1 MVTIEISINLELII
15 SFYLLFI
22 LGANNVANAI
32 GTAYASRA
40 TTYRNL
46 LILFSI
52 SVIIGSLFAKNV
64 GNTVNSLSSD
74 ALTALTISALVMTLS
89 TYKKVPISLHTVI
102 ICSLIGLNF
111 SSSNL
116 TVFAEILLSWI
127 LSPIIAV
134 IIAYILYLAYEKVEI
149 PILKKITM
157 IKYLL
162 LISAGVVAFNLGSN
176 DLPTVLG
183 TFTTS
188 QIIYIIGAIFL
199 CLGAYLYG
207 NRVSETLSMITN
219 LSVSSAFIAQ
229 LSGGLAVTIFT
240 ALGMPVSTTQAIVG
254 GILGV
259 GLTKGIKTV
268 RWNILKNIIFW
279 WIIAPIIALIVGF
292 VIGLSQG

>member
-1 MVTIEISINLELII
+1 MIDIEISIDLELII

-46 LILFSI
+46 LILFSVC
-52 SVIIGSLFAKNV
+52 VIIGSLFAKNV
-64 GNTVNSLSSD
+64 GNTVNSISSD
-74 ALTALTISALVMTLS
+74 ALMALIISALVMTLS

-102 ICSLIGLNF
+102 ICSLIGLSF

-116 TVFAEILLSWI
+116 TVFGEILLSWI

-134 IIAYILYLAYEKVEI
+134 IIAYVMYLAYEKIEI

-157 IKYLL
+157 IKCLL

-188 QIIYIIGAIFL
+188 QIIYVIGAIFL

-219 LSVSSAFIAQ
+219 LSVTSAFIAQ

-268 RWNILKNIIFW
+268 RLNVLKKIIFW
-279 WIIAPIIALIVGF
+279 WMLAPIIALIVGF
-292 VIGLSQG
+292 IIGILQK

>member
-1 MVTIEISINLELII
+1 MVVIELSINLELII
-15 SFYLLFI
+15 GFYLLFI

-46 LILFSI
+46 LILFSVC
-52 SVIIGSLFAKNV
+52 VIIGSFFAKNV

-74 ALTALTISALVMTLS
+74 ALTALIISALVMSLS
-89 TYKKVPISLHTVI
+89 TYKKVPVSLHTI
-102 ICSLIGLNF
+102 IVCSLIGLNL
-111 SSSNL
+111 SPSNL
-116 TVFAEILLSWI
+116 AKFGKILLSWLI
-127 LSPIIAV
+127 SPVIAV
-134 IIAYILYLAYEKVEI
+134 ILAYVLYLTYERIEI
-149 PILKKITM
+149 PILKRIA
-157 IKYLL
+157 IIRYLL

-188 QIIYIIGAIFL
+188 QIIYTIGAIFL

-268 RWNILKNIIFW
+268 RWKTLRHIVFW
-279 WIIAPIIALIVGF
+279 WIVAPIIALTIGF
-292 VIGLSQG
+292 IISRMIK

>member
-1 MVTIEISINLELII
+1 MVVIEISIDLKLII

-40 TTYRNL
+40 TTYKNL
-46 LILFSI
+46 LILFSVC
-52 SVIIGSLFAKNV
+52 VIIGSLFAKNV

-74 ALTALTISALVMTLS
+74 ALMALIISALVMTLS
-89 TYKKVPISLHTVI
+89 TYKKVPISLHTTI
-102 ICSLIGLNF
+102 ICSLIGLSF
-111 SSSNL
+111 KSSNL
-116 TVFAEILLSWI
+116 AIFGEILLSWI

-134 IIAYILYLAYEKVEI
+134 IIAYVLYLAYEKIEI

-219 LSVSSAFIAQ
+219 LSVTSAFIAQ

-240 ALGMPVSTTQAIVG
+240 ALGMPVSTTQAIIG

-268 RWNILKNIIFW
+268 RWKVLKNIIFW
-279 WIIAPIIALIVGF
+279 WIIAPTIALIAGF
-292 VIGLSQG
+292 IINRMIE

>member
-1 MVTIEISINLELII
+1 VVVIEISINLELII

-32 GTAYASRA
+32 GTAYASRS

-46 LILFSI
+46 LILFSV

-64 GNTVNSLSSD
+64 GNTVNSISSN
-74 ALTALTISALVMTLS
+74 ALMALIISALVMTLS
-89 TYKKVPISLHTVI
+89 TYKKVPISLHTII

-111 SSSNL
+111 SPSNL
-116 TVFAEILLSWI
+116 QVFWKILLSWI
-127 LSPIIAV
+127 LSPIVAV
-134 IIAYILYLAYEKVEI
+134 VIAYMLYSAYEKIDI
-149 PILKKITM
+149 PILKKIT
-157 IKYLL
+157 IIRYLL
-162 LISAGVVAFNLGSN
+162 LISAGIVAFNLGSN

-199 CLGAYLYG
+199 CLGACLYG
-207 NRVSETLSMITN
+207 NKISETLAMITN

-240 ALGMPVSTTQAIVG
+240 ALGMPVSTTQTIVG
-254 GILGV
+254 GVLGV
-259 GLTKGIKTV
+259 GLTKGIKTI
-268 RWNILKNIIFW
+268 RWKVLKNIIFW
-279 WIIAPIIALIVGF
+279 WVVAPTIALIAGF
-292 VIGLSQG
+292 IINRLIQ

>member
-1 MVTIEISINLELII
+1 VVIIEISINLELII

-157 IKYLL
+157 IRYLL

-207 NRVSETLSMITN
+207 NRVSVTLSMITN

-229 LSGGLAVTIFT
+229 LSGGLAVTFFT

>member
-1 MVTIEISINLELII
+1 MVAIEISINLELII
-15 SFYLLFI
+15 GFYLLFI

-40 TTYRNL
+40 ATYKNL

-52 SVIIGSLFAKNV
+52 CVIIGSLFAKNV

-74 ALTALTISALVMTLS
+74 ALTALIISALVMTLS

-102 ICSLIGLNF
+102 VCSLIGLSYN
-111 SSSNL
+111 SSNL
-116 TVFAEILLSWI
+116 SVFGEILLSWI
-127 LSPIIAV
+127 LSPIIAIV
-134 IIAYILYLAYEKVEI
+134 IAYVLYSIYEKIEI

-157 IKYLL
+157 IKYFL

-188 QIIYIIGAIFL
+188 QIIYITGAIFL

-268 RWNILKNIIFW
+268 RWEILKNIIFW
-279 WIIAPIIALIVGF
+279 WIVAPIMALIAGF
-292 VIGLSQG
+292 AICRMIL

>member
-1 MVTIEISINLELII
+1 
-15 SFYLLFI
+15 
-22 LGANNVANAI
+22 
-32 GTAYASRA
+32 
-40 TTYRNL
+40 
-46 LILFSI
+46 
-52 SVIIGSLFAKNV
+52 
-64 GNTVNSLSSD
+64 
-74 ALTALTISALVMTLS
+74 MTLS

-111 SSSNL
+111 NSSNL
-116 TVFAEILLSWI
+116 YVFGEILLSWI

-134 IIAYILYLAYEKVEI
+134 VIAYILYSAYEKI
-149 PILKKITM
+149 DISILKKITM
-157 IKYLL
+157 IRYFL
-162 LISAGVVAFNLGSN
+162 LISAAVVAFNLGSN

-268 RWNILKNIIFW
+268 RWKVLKNIIFW
-279 WIIAPIIALIVGF
+279 WVVAPIIALIIGF
-292 VIGLSQG
+292 IINRMI